1 MAEDERWR
9 WQRSGYD
16 DRVHA
21 FATDGRPASFVE
33 AACTHSVPFDK
44 VIRTHEGARCV
55 ACLLI
60 VGDWLANQHR
70 GDLSTAVDGTVHS
83 LWRLETRSKST

>member
-1 MAEDERWR
+1 MREAEK
-9 WQRSGYD
+9 WQWQLSRYD

-21 FATDGRPASFVE
+21 FPIDRPASFVE

-44 VIRTHEGARCV
+44 IIRTHAGTRCL

-60 VGDWLANQHR
+60 VGDRLARQH
-70 GDLSTAVDGTVHS
+70 GGLAAGS
-83 LWRLETRSKST
+83 